1 MWIKVR
7 KALPSKLPHARTRYR
22 VAEAF
27 PSADTSAVIAVGK
40 KNVRRNRER
49 FGVQHRLVQ
58 TPGINQIGPPGF
70 LPAGGRRPPPPGQ
83 TPNPDICAHSGSPP
97 AAGTVHLA
105 QKRAFMPCPPYVLS
119 FTFTY

>member
-58 TPGINQIGPPGF
+58 PLGINQIRPPGF
-70 LPAGGRRPPPPGQ
+70 LLAECPRRTHPAQ
-83 TPNPDICAHSGSPP
+83 TPNPDIFAHADSPP
-97 AAGTVHLA
+97 PDGALPLS
-105 QKRAFMPCPPYVLS
+105 QERAFLSPLPYQPHYPL
-119 FTFTY
+119 

>member
-58 TPGINQIGPPGF
+58 PLGINQIGTFAYMPIPARPTGPSI
-70 LPAGGRRPPPPGQ
+70 LPKSAISCPASQIAGIIVSR
-83 TPNPDICAHSGSPP
+83 
-97 AAGTVHLA
+97 
-105 QKRAFMPCPPYVLS
+105 
-119 FTFTY
+119 